1 MKNLC
6 TALIFVILA
15 PFQAAANEVTDV
27 VNDVAAKLVQ
37 QFPLDQ
43 KIVVKSL
50 SPDVTGLPEDF
61 LRMLTTELAAAL
73 LKASNFQLKLM
84 NKFTT
89 EELWE
94 EAIEFGDADFDVL
107 YASSQSDVMVMFSP
121 RLSRKGLSFSV
132 DAYRLSGNNA
142 GTLLASSGLIQLNI
156 DLEKELGIDIATL
169 DDSISS
175 IDNKVDSLEKLLLSD
190 RDLSGNQLSKVF
202 YEFAPSKDRIGALSP
217 IDFAYLFKGCDK
229 PLVVTNDVK
238 KKWIRGNDLSL

>member
-94 EAIEFGDADFDVL
+94 EAIEFGDADFDVRRVCGRGEH
-107 YASSQSDVMVMFSP
+107 AARAQQQ
-121 RLSRKGLSFSV
+121 G
-132 DAYRLSGNNA
+132 
-142 GTLLASSGLIQLNI
+142 
-156 DLEKELGIDIATL
+156 
-169 DDSISS
+169 
-175 IDNKVDSLEKLLLSD
+175 
-190 RDLSGNQLSKVF
+190 RDG
-202 YEFAPSKDRIGALSP
+202 
-217 IDFAYLFKGCDK
+217 
-229 PLVVTNDVK
+229 
-238 KKWIRGNDLSL
+238 GNDI